1 MSRAVRN
8 SRKKREFRKSTL
20 LSLLLRFAP
29 CKPVIHYKLL
39 SDAIVHRKISNEME
53 DRALYLPMETGWEM
67 ESIEEALCVF
77 VRSIEQWEE
86 NCITHGCVK
95 PPRSIIG
102 RPKLLTADTIEK
114 IQKLLRKD
122 PILLLDKNKE
132 WLAL

>member
-1 MSRAVRN
+1 
-8 SRKKREFRKSTL
+8 
-20 LSLLLRFAP
+20 
-29 CKPVIHYKLL
+29 
-39 SDAIVHRKISNEME
+39 ME
-53 DRALYLPMETGWEM
+53 DRALYLPMEAGWEM
-67 ESIEEALCVF
+67 ESIEEALGVS

-86 NCITHGCVK
+86 NYIAHGCVK